1 MDAYVCMFVYGCVCI
16 CMDIYICG
24 CGYVYE
30 YKLMY
35 FYVDLSLHNTSL
47 TSQLSTMCFGFL
59 SRLYLLISSTPSL
72 WLSTSEDV
80 DDAAVTGELLLAANV
95 LLWLLSMLP
104 RQHI

>member
-1 MDAYVCMFVYGCVCI
+1 
-16 CMDIYICG
+16 MDIYIYI
-24 CGYVYE
+24 CGYA
-30 YKLMY
+30 
-35 FYVDLSLHNTSL
+35 YVDVHNTSL
-47 TSQLSTMCFGFL
+47 TSQHSTMCFGIL
-59 SRLYLLISSTPSL
+59 SRLYLSIYPTPSL